1 MKFTFSEK
9 KAQHKSAPPE
19 LRDYAEKKLAK
30 IDRFFR
36 DETDTTVT
44 FYAERSQIGLEVT
57 IRAGSL
63 FLKANE
69 LTSDA
74 YACVD
79 SAVAAIERQIRKNK
93 TKLAK
98 RLREGSVRFEPE
110 APTFTDAS
118 LDDEEEIRIARTKRF
133 SIKPMS
139 PEEAVLQ
146 MNLLN
151 FSFFVF
157 KNENED
163 GVVSVVYVR
172 KDGTYG
178 IIVDG

>member
-9 KAQHKSAPPE
+9 KAHHKPAPRE

-30 IDRFFR
+30 IDRFFQ
-36 DETDTTVT
+36 DETDAVVT
-44 FYAERSQIGLEVT
+44 FYSERSRIGLEVT

-93 TKLAK
+93 TKLSK
-98 RLREGSVRFEPE
+98 RLREGSVRFETE
-110 APTFTDAS
+110 APHFVDSS

-151 FSFFVF
+151 FNFFVF

-163 GVVSVVYVR
+163 EAVSVVYIR
-172 KDGTYG
+172 KDGSYG